1 MGSSTTQ
8 NISQRQTHTYQ
19 NSTSSILP
27 KVHVLRKT
35 YQAPSNPPFA
45 HHENEYTESR
55 TLSTRA
61 SLPSLH
67 TTMFKQANAT
77 SALLRPSSAHT
88 SKRAVSG
95 MKRLLPLRLATPP
108 LSEDSE
114 DSDSHSVSTPSKR
127 STFGQLERLGD
138 LSDLGNISQR
148 RLHGTSLLA
157 IRPEKYRDTPIISTD
172 GSPLIGS
179 PLYQESCTKWDEIEC
194 TTSSIIDAYEGLS
207 DSESSKGCGWDD
219 SNHDTHET
227 QSATLS
233 PMSPRRRHRADS
245 ELSFKCL
252 GEENEDAERDEEGE
266 QSESSWFAG
275 SKTKRRTA
283 PRLSTLDIEEWLDD
297 SESSMCESSDDD
309 ESDDFFAC
317 ATALAPAKAQVIHV
331 NHKKNQSLSITIP
344 ERTTPAG
351 ILKHSDSS
359 ALRRLT
365 SRSPIETCPM
375 DDLAMSSPP
384 TSPDEPESNK
394 FSNFSKRKI
403 SRSPAD
409 LSPTPASP
417 DTILD
422 IVAAI
427 EECTS
432 NFPTKM
438 LLADTPCISS
448 IRSHLKA
455 TSTASFKSFQRSKQP
470 PPAPSTT
477 TLTPPHQ
484 KGLNRRNRPQTIC
497 LSPTE
502 TKSFNFS
509 IPTTPPVTPP
519 FSPDFSFSSLAPSNT
534 PSTTNAGPSPILPTF
549 AYQLAAANLQPL
561 HAIFPVSSD
570 FLRSALYAHILAYIF
585 LQSLPSSSTPP
596 SSTPLARTT
605 TIKHSHSASHSLRK
619 SSFHNTTFSSY
630 TYNNTSLVGI
640 PAKAASTLGLSAST
654 SIRRN
659 GNLGGAVAQNKKIEF
674 NLKNCIGKLLKGM
687 QGSVDVDGNAK
698 EVEGWVLRSLVEV
711 VRGCEGI

>member
-1 MGSSTTQ
+1 MGSSTAQ
-8 NISQRQTHTYQ
+8 NISQRQSHTYQ
-19 NSTSSILP
+19 KSASSIVP
-27 KVHVLRKT
+27 TVHGVRRT
-35 YQAPSNPPFA
+35 YQAPSNPPFV

-61 SLPSLH
+61 SLPKSRVWDE
-67 TTMFKQANAT
+67 AT
-77 SALLRPSSAHT
+77 FT
-88 SKRAVSG
+88 
-95 MKRLLPLRLATPP
+95 LRLATPP

-114 DSDSHSVSTPSKR
+114 DSDSHSTSTSCKR

-138 LSDLGNISQR
+138 LSDLGNMSQR

-194 TTSSIIDAYEGLS
+194 TTSCIIDAYEGLS
-207 DSESSKGCGWDD
+207 DSSSSKGCGWDD

-227 QSATLS
+227 QT
-233 PMSPRRRHRADS
+233 DS
-245 ELSFKCL
+245 ELSFKCM
-252 GEENEDAERDEEGE
+252 GEENEEVGEGEEGE

-275 SKTKRRTA
+275 SKTQRRVT

-297 SESSMCESSDDD
+297 SESSMCESSDD

-331 NHKKNQSLSITIP
+331 NHKKTQSLSITIP
-344 ERTTPAG
+344 ERSLPVG

-365 SRSPIETCPM
+365 SRSPIETSPM
-375 DDLAMSSPP
+375 EDLAMSSPP
-384 TSPDEPESNK
+384 TSPDEPEAHK
-394 FSNFSKRKI
+394 FSNFSQRKI

-455 TSTASFKSFQRSKQP
+455 TSTVSFKSFQRSKQP
-470 PPAPSTT
+470 PAPPAPSTT
-477 TLTPPHQ
+477 TLKPPHH

-519 FSPDFSFSSLAPSNT
+519 FSPDFTFSSLAPD
-534 PSTTNAGPSPILPTF
+534 TTSAGPSPILPTF

-585 LQSLPSSSTPP
+585 LQSLPSSTPP
-596 SSTPLARTT
+596 SSTPLTRTP

-640 PAKAASTLGLSAST
+640 PAKAASTLGLSSST

-659 GNLGGAVAQNKKIEF
+659 GTLGGGAAASQNKRL
-674 NLKNCIGKLLKGM
+674 N
-687 QGSVDVDGNAK
+687 
-698 EVEGWVLRSLVEV
+698 
-711 VRGCEGI
+711 

>member
-1 MGSSTTQ
+1 MGSSTAQ
-8 NISQRQTHTYQ
+8 NISQRQSHTYQ
-19 NSTSSILP
+19 KSASSIVP
-27 KVHVLRKT
+27 TVHGVRRT
-35 YQAPSNPPFA
+35 YQAPSNPPFV

-77 SALLRPSSAHT
+77 SAMLRPSSAHT

-114 DSDSHSVSTPSKR
+114 DSDSHSTSTSCKR

-138 LSDLGNISQR
+138 LSDLGNMSQR

-194 TTSSIIDAYEGLS
+194 TTSCIIDAYEGLS
-207 DSESSKGCGWDD
+207 DSSSSKGCGWDD

-233 PMSPRRRHRADS
+233 PLSPRRRHQADS
-245 ELSFKCL
+245 ELSFKCM
-252 GEENEDAERDEEGE
+252 GEENEEVGEGEEGE

-275 SKTKRRTA
+275 SKTQRRVT

-297 SESSMCESSDDD
+297 SESSMCESSDD

-331 NHKKNQSLSITIP
+331 NHKKTQSLSITIP
-344 ERTTPAG
+344 ERSLPVE

-365 SRSPIETCPM
+365 SRSPIETSPM
-375 DDLAMSSPP
+375 EDLAMSSPP
-384 TSPDEPESNK
+384 TSPDEPEAHK
-394 FSNFSKRKI
+394 FSNFSQRKI

-455 TSTASFKSFQRSKQP
+455 TSTVSFKSFQRSKQP
-470 PPAPSTT
+470 PAPPAPSTT
-477 TLTPPHQ
+477 TLKPPHH

-519 FSPDFSFSSLAPSNT
+519 FSPDFTFSSLAPD
-534 PSTTNAGPSPILPTF
+534 TTSAGPSPILPTF

-585 LQSLPSSSTPP
+585 LQSLPSSTPP
-596 SSTPLARTT
+596 SSTPLTRTP

-640 PAKAASTLGLSAST
+640 PAKAASTLGLSSST

-659 GNLGGAVAQNKKIEF
+659 GTLGGGAAASQNKKIEL
-674 NLKNCIGKLLKGM
+674 NLKTCIGKLLKGM
-687 QGSVDVDGNAK
+687 QGSVDVDGNGK